1 MTRFRSVFLSDV
13 HLGSRWSKA
22 SDLTAFLSDIT
33 CDAMYLVGDFL
44 DSEKADRLKRPE
56 SPHRKVIE
64 EIFRHA
70 RTSPVTYITGNHDA
84 FLDRWF
90 GGFFAG
96 ANLRERAIH
105 ETADGRRFLVAH
117 GDDFDRFVKKSARLE
132 AFGNRIFNLLL
143 WADAGVNSVMEH
155 LGMHR
160 KVFAGTVKNL
170 FRVAA
175 GIIEQFEESLA
186 DEAEREECDGIIC
199 GHTHLPVLRKLR
211 DLLYCNCGDWVQ
223 HCSVLVEHFDGR
235 MEILRWTPRFGLE
248 PLQSR
253 PALMPPA

>member
-13 HLGSRWSKA
+13 HLGSRWSRA
-22 SDLTAFLSDIT
+22 SDLSAFLSGVR
-33 CDAMYLVGDFL
+33 CDALYLVGDFL
-44 DSEKADRLKRPE
+44 DGRKTHRFRSPE
-56 SPHRKVIE
+56 SPHRKVVG
-64 EIFRHA
+64 EILRHA
-70 RTSPVTYITGNHDA
+70 QTSSVTYITGNHDA

-90 GGFFAG
+90 GGIFAG

-117 GDDFDRFVKKSARLE
+117 GDDFDRLVKKSARLE
-132 AFGNRIFNLLL
+132 SFGNRVFDLLL
-143 WADAGVNSVMEH
+143 WADAGVNGVMEH
-155 LGMHR
+155 LGLHR

-175 GIIEQFEESLA
+175 GIIEQFEASLA
-186 DEAEREECDGIIC
+186 DEAKRQGCDGIIC

-235 MEILRWTPRFGLE
+235 MEILRWNPAFGLE
-248 PLQSR
+248 PLQRR
-253 PALMPPA
+253 PALAPPA